1 MLNKFNL
8 SKRDVLF
15 AVLLIGACGVAMSAT
30 TGSEFATLFNRLSD
44 WTTGFLGRAL
54 AFAGFLVGIG
64 MGIARSNAMPAV
76 VGIVFALMTSV
87 APSIING
94 MLSATV

>member
-1 MLNKFNL
+1 MLSKFNI
-8 SKRDVLF
+8 SKRDVLM
-15 AVLLIGACGVAMSAT
+15 AALLIGACGLAMSAT

-54 AFAGFLVGIG
+54 AFAGFLVGVG
-64 MGIARSNAMPAV
+64 MGIARATAMPAV
-76 VGIVFALMTSV
+76 IGIVFALMTSV

-94 MLSATV
+94 MLSAIV